1 MVDFGISQSVYLT
14 ENRHGT
20 TSLDAGDRLM
30 KSNLFRLL
38 DMLLKDVFNRWVDG
52 VYKVSLYLCLCAC
65 VFVTERANNSHIA
78 VRGDRSKCEICIQYL
93 SITKTILPL
102 LLSQNVNFH
111 PKCTSPSDIPR
122 RLDKHLY

>member
-52 VYKVSLYLCLCAC
+52 VYKVSLYLCVCVCVRYRKGQTTHTLPFEEIVRNVKYAFNIYPSPKQFFLCY
-65 VFVTERANNSHIA
+65 
-78 VRGDRSKCEICIQYL
+78 YL
-93 SITKTILPL
+93 KM
-102 LLSQNVNFH
+102 
-111 PKCTSPSDIPR
+111 
-122 RLDKHLY
+122 